1 VSKSPTGA
9 RILLVDDEPNLRKVL
24 GALLQQEGFEV
35 HAEADGELALAR
47 VRASPSGTFDAVIS
61 DLRMPKLD
69 GIGLLRAL
77 VREDPELPVVLLT
90 AHGTVD
96 SAVEAVKLGAFD
108 YLEKPFDRD
117 QIRGVLQRAVAT
129 RARRG
134 ASLGPGSGGAVKPTE
149 KADDKPSDKATK
161 AEAMDPSLEV
171 GMIGGAGSI
180 QVVREIVRTA
190 AASPSTVLITGESGT
205 GKELVARA
213 LHLGSPRK
221 NGPFIRVNCAAI
233 PAGLTESELFGH
245 ERGAFTGAVS
255 NRAGRFEL
263 ADGGTLFLDEVSEI
277 PLEIQVKLLRAIQ
290 ESEFERV
297 GGVKTIHVDVRII
310 AASNR
315 DLEADIK
322 SRRFREDLFYRLNV
336 VPIQLPPLRDRLGD
350 LPALIEHFVVRCN
363 ERLGKAG
370 HGFSGDALTALA
382 RYGWPGNIREL
393 ENLVER
399 MVLFASNPMIEVD
412 ALPDAFLE
420 PSRGAEANV
429 DDRRAPE
436 AGDVAPD
443 EPAKHELARDDRA
456 HVRSEDQADDP
467 LDPPDASGDAK
478 LIRLPLASLGFDL
491 KEAVR
496 AGSRMVEEALISEAL
511 SQTQGNVTRSARL
524 LGISRR
530 SLQSKMKELGLRG
543 GEGDGPGRA

>member
-1 VSKSPTGA
+1 MTAYRA

-35 HAEADGELALAR
+35 HPEADGAAALAR

-61 DLRMPKLD
+61 DLRMPELD

-117 QIRGVLQRAVAT
+117 QIRDVLQRAVAT
-129 RARRG
+129 RARAG
-134 ASLGPGSGGAVKPTE
+134 ASVGPGSIERPTPAESPSPVAAPADPGG
-149 KADDKPSDKATK
+149 
-161 AEAMDPSLEV
+161 MV
-171 GMIGGAGSI
+171 GESAALQGVQETI
-180 QVVREIVRTA
+180 RTA

-213 LHLGSPRK
+213 LHMGSPRR

-255 NRAGRFEL
+255 ARAGRFEL
-263 ADGGTLFLDEVSEI
+263 ADGGTLFLDEVTEI
-277 PLEIQVKLLRAIQ
+277 PQEIQVKLLRAIQ

-297 GGVKTIHVDVRII
+297 GGVKTLHVDVRLI

-315 DLEADIK
+315 DIESAVK
-322 SRRFREDLFYRLNV
+322 ARQFREDLFYRLNV
-336 VPIQLPPLRDRLGD
+336 VPIHLPPLRDRLGD
-350 LPALIEHFVVRCN
+350 LPALIVHFVHRCN
-363 ERLGKAG
+363 ERLGKQVR
-370 HGFSGDALTALA
+370 GFSDDALAALA
-382 RYGWPGNIREL
+382 RYPWPGNIREL

-399 MVLFASNPMIEVD
+399 MVLFASSPMIESE
-412 ALPDAFLE
+412 ALPDSFH
-420 PSRGAEANV
+420 
-429 DDRRAPE
+429 DTDRDA
-436 AGDVAPD
+436 AA
-443 EPAKHELARDDRA
+443 A
-456 HVRSEDQADDP
+456 
-467 LDPPDASGDAK
+467 DASTPHGDAVAAGAVAGAAGGDADK
-478 LIRLPLASLGFDL
+478 LLRLPLASLGFDL

-496 AGSRMVEEALISEAL
+496 AGSRMVEEALIREAL
-511 SQTQGNVTRSARL
+511 QQTQYNVTRSARL

-530 SLQSKMKELGLRG
+530 SLQSKMKELGLRMVTD
-543 GEGDGPGRA
+543 DGPAR